1 MTEVYVCRS
10 LGEFR
15 KWYVECIIGREP
27 RGTYS
32 HPLLIDMHSF
42 YSAILAS
49 VLAQNSVAFAHQ
61 GATVPFNSVAEY
73 WCSCRTRLDLWEQA
87 IIRLRRAE
95 REKSYEMLEQW
106 WGEHQE
112 LLEEVFVT
120 DGLTRLV
127 AASLGEH
134 KIEDRDG
141 NFAPVSDSIFLL
153 HHDMTKEIRR
163 AMLRHQ
169 LGAAASCFM
178 KLNRIRLTS
187 QKLADTLLGWVAVSS
202 DHPLSYVHCEE
213 TALEARDDLAG
224 IHDRRMRTTL
234 MQLAS
239 HAQLSGLQRL
249 VTTKCML
256 PQANYEVFTAVV
268 ALLGKHAFDDRGV
281 LLDRSAMLGLLTKE
295 SADVKPSGPHFNL
308 NIHFVAGQVGAWSG
322 VPGLPSSDRWY
333 G

>member
-1 MTEVYVCRS
+1 M
-10 LGEFR
+10 
-15 KWYVECIIGREP
+15 ECIRDCEP

-32 HPLLIDMHSF
+32 HPFLIDMHSF

-49 VLAQNSVAFAHQ
+49 VLAQNSVAFAHE

-106 WGEHQE
+106 WGEHHE

-153 HHDMTKEIRR
+153 HYDMTKEIRR
-163 AMLRHQ
+163 AMLRHLKSRGFPKVRECPFHRKTLATYFRQ
-169 LGAAASCFM
+169 SAARYEQGILPPPFASSRHPTPRR
-178 KLNRIRLTS
+178 LLRIEGEPR
-187 QKLADTLLGWVAVSS
+187 
-202 DHPLSYVHCEE
+202 
-213 TALEARDDLAG
+213 
-224 IHDRRMRTTL
+224 
-234 MQLAS
+234 
-239 HAQLSGLQRL
+239 
-249 VTTKCML
+249 
-256 PQANYEVFTAVV
+256 
-268 ALLGKHAFDDRGV
+268 
-281 LLDRSAMLGLLTKE
+281 
-295 SADVKPSGPHFNL
+295 
-308 NIHFVAGQVGAWSG
+308 
-322 VPGLPSSDRWY
+322 LPSKFS
-333 G
+333 